1 MNNELEQ
8 LKRLVNDLTQQV
20 NTLKTNYEKHQHDSI
35 DGTNT
40 LKKGIK
46 LDVDQFLQVGNST
59 QATLPVENLGATNE
73 QLTYSISVGKDDGKT
88 GFVNKADLLQL
99 NMNHQPRNTSLQSF
113 ISAFRSP
120 LVSSFANTSISTTA
134 GGNTVTITGYNFTTD
149 ELAGALI
156 NIFNSSGTF
165 IESRVIASNTSTVIT
180 ITGTWGASTSS
191 ATFFIYSPVFLGSA
205 DTIWQR
211 FYTQEGTS
219 GGIRFGVGVTAGAQK
234 QNGLLYMDATGDLYW
249 RNKSGTSVKLN

>member
-59 QATLPVENLGATNE
+59 QATLPVTNLGDTTE
-73 QLTYSISVGKDDGKT
+73 QYTYSIGVGKDDGKT
-88 GFVNKADLLQL
+88 GFVNKADSLQL
-99 NMNHQPRNTSLQSF
+99 NFNHQPRNTSLQSF
-113 ISAFRSP
+113 INAFRSP
-120 LVSSFANTSISTTA
+120 LVSAFENTSISTTS
-134 GGNTVTITGYNFTTD
+134 GGNTVTIEGYNFTTN

-156 NIFNSSGTF
+156 NIINSSGVLVETQ
-165 IESRVIASNTSTVIT
+165 VIASNTATVIT
-180 ITGTWGASTSS
+180 ISGTWLASTSGGK
-191 ATFFIYSPVFLGSA
+191 FFIYSPVFLGSA
-205 DTIWQR
+205 DIIWQR

-219 GGIRFGVGVTAGAQK
+219 GGIRFGAGVTAGG
-234 QNGLLYMDATGDLYW
+234 QNGLLYMDSVGDLYW